1 MTDVY
6 SDESE
11 QSHRKFL
18 VCKKVSDLWQ
28 IVASHNHYELAEASK
43 NFRMKTD
50 LLSGATDVYHRYK
63 IFHKDMVTIK
73 ENA

>member
-28 IVASHNHYELAEASK
+28 IAASHNYYEMAEASK

-63 IFHKDMVTIK
+63 IFPKALVTIK

>member
-6 SDESE
+6 SDDSK
-11 QSHRKFL
+11 QLHRRFL

-28 IVASHNHYELAEASK
+28 IAASHNHYELAEASK

-63 IFHKDMVTIK
+63 IFPKDMVTIK

>member
-18 VCKKVSDLWQ
+18 VCKKISDLWQ
-28 IVASHNHYELAEASK
+28 IAASHNHYELAEASK

-50 LLSGATDVYHRYK
+50 MLSGATDVYHRYK
-63 IFHKDMVTIK
+63 IFPKALVTIK

>member
-6 SDESE
+6 SDKSE

-28 IVASHNHYELAEASK
+28 IAASYNYYEMAEASK

-63 IFHKDMVTIK
+63 IFPKALVTIK

>member
-6 SDESE
+6 SDDPA
-11 QSHRKFL
+11 QSHRKFI
-18 VCKKVSDLWQ
+18 VCKKVHDNWQ
-28 IVASHNHYELAEASK
+28 IAASHNHYELAEASK